1 MKGKIIKMKSIGIV
15 RQLDTLGRVVIP
27 IEIRRTLDLPCGTPI
42 EIYVEGDKIVL
53 HKFQHKCEFCGS
65 TDVVAEFKGKAVC
78 KDCVDDIKII
88 NLPD

>member
-1 MKGKIIKMKSIGIV
+1 MKSIGIV

-65 TDVVAEFKGKAVC
+65 TDNITGFKGKFVC
-78 KDCVDDIKII
+78 ERCI
-88 NLPD
+88 NQLSD